1 MWDHYLGSTIS
12 SDWVGSQAVFLAGHC
27 HWLDIAGGQ
36 GCRLGSTII
45 PGWLELQTVSP
56 SQMVLLVRFC
66 IQVRSWLGLYGQ
78 VGLQAVA
85 VS

>member
-1 MWDHYLGSTIS
+1 MWDHYLGSTIT
-12 SDWVGSQAVFLAGHC
+12 SDWVGSQAVFLTGQC
-27 HWLDIAGGQ
+27 HWLDTAGGQ
-36 GCRLGSTII
+36 GCSLGSTII
-45 PGWLELQTVSP
+45 PDWLELQTVSP
-56 SQMVLLVRFC
+56 NQMVLLVGFC